1 MPAGDVH
8 HLQFPKPI
16 TVGTVHSPPQMKRI
30 SGHCCLLVRTHISSN
45 SRGTLALSLKHP
57 VTHVNR
63 LCVRQFPQLEPVT
76 HESAHEA
83 ASQGLVMSVGF
94 LAKTDLLKC
103 QGFGL
108 WGFVGLFLLES
119 TSLDSIQFIERGF
132 SQVF

>member
-16 TVGTVHSPPQMKRI
+16 TVGTVHSPPRMKRI
-30 SGHCCLLVRTHISSN
+30 SGHCCLLVRMHISSN
-45 SRGTLALSLKHP
+45 SPGTLALSLKHP

-76 HESAHEA
+76 HESTHEA